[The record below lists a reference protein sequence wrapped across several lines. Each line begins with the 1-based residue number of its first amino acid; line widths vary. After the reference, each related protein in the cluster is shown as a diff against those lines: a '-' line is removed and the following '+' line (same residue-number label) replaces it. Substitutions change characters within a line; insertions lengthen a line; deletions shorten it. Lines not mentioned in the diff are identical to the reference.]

1 MAYIGAE
8 PLPGQ
13 NREVDDISSSFNGST
28 TAFTLQVN
36 GLNVSPETAN
46 NILVNIGGVIQNP
59 GTDYTIAASTIT
71 FTTAPAA
78 GLSFFAIILGA
89 GINTATVAD
98 QTIGTSKILDNAV
111 TADKLAHTSVTAGS
125 YTTADITVDAQGRI
139 TAAASGTIAGAE
151 IADQAITNAKVNN
164 SAAIA
169 RTKLANVDVVDDTT
183 PQLGGDL
190 QSNGNDIDFADND
203 KAVFGGGS
211 DLKIYYTGTQGRIE
225 NAASG
230 ELRIQGDTIQI
241 TDKEANDMHIQC
253 VHDGAVELYHD
264 NSKKLETTSEGVLIG
279 NGGLHLGD
287 NNKIEIGNGDDLQIY
302 HDGSNSFISDAGT
315 GDLIITGTVI
325 RPRTDQFTLNN
336 AANNENMISAVAD
349 GAVSLFFNGSTKFQ
363 TTNTGATVT
372 GNLIASG
379 NVDANSNG
387 SRVSV
392 GDNADLLMT
401 HINNGLIDCVTGE
414 LEIVAQNNIFLK
426 TADSESAIS
435 CNQNAAVE
443 LYYDASKKLE
453 TFSEGIETAETIR
466 MRHGTTI
473 ANRRQTVYQAISN
486 GTSHTF
492 ITTNG
497 HGGGTVTVVGI
508 RNGNSTFAT
517 TTVFPFALRSTAPAG
532 LGSSIVSVGGAQG
545 GFSYQVAG
553 TGRGITVT
561 NNDNTTG
568 NFYVTFDVTGS
579 VA

>member
-1 MAYIGAE
+1 MATHDYVIDNSTGANVRAD
-8 PLPGQ
+8 L
-13 NREVDDISSSFNGST
+13 NNVLAAIVSNNSSSSEPST
-28 TAFTLQVN
+28 KYAYQWWADTSANILKLRN
-36 GLNVSPETAN
+36 SAN
-46 NILVNIGGVIQNP
+46 NAWISICNLD
-59 GTDYTIAASTIT
+59 GTIIADRVVTASIADDAIT
-71 FTTAPAA
+71 SALIADDA
-78 GLSFFAIILGA
+78 VG
-89 GINTATVAD
+89 AD
-98 QTIGTSKILDNAV
+98 QLASNSVVSASIVDGSIVNADV
-111 TADKLAHTSVTAGS
+111 
-125 YTTADITVDAQGRI
+125 
-139 TAAASGTIAGAE
+139 
-151 IADQAITNAKVNN
+151 NA